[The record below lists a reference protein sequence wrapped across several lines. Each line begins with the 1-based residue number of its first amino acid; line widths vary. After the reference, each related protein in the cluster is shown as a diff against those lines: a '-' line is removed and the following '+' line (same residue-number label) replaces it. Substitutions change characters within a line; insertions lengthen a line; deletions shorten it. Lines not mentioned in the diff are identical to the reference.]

1 LVPKDEFID
10 EYTDKFEEVFMV
22 TVGGGEV
29 LVKRPLKRL
38 LSKHFYK
45 NNQLVEGQ
53 ISTDKE
59 GRKVLLLIPKIAF

>member
-10 EYTDKFEEVFMV
+10 EYTDKFEEVFMG
-22 TVGGGEV
+22 TVGEGEV

-45 NNQLVEGQ
+45 NNQLVEG
-53 ISTDKE
+53 
-59 GRKVLLLIPKIAF
+59 